1 MTLAPGTRLG
11 PHEIIAPLGAGGMGE
26 VYRARDTRL
35 GREVAIKVLP
45 EHLSSHPE
53 IRARFE
59 REAHAVSALNHPN
72 ICVLHDV
79 GHENGLDF
87 LVLELVE
94 GESLAQRLARGPLPR
109 DLLLKTSIEIAD
121 ALERAHKSGIVHRD
135 LKPGNVMLTKS
146 GAKLMDF
153 GLARAAGLGP
163 AASDLTSSPTVSRPL
178 TAEGTLVGTFQY
190 MAPEQ
195 LEGKEADARSDLW
208 AFGATL
214 YEMATGKKA
223 FEGRSQAS
231 LIAAILEH
239 EPAPIAEVAPLS
251 PPGLDRLVRACLT
264 KDPEQR
270 LQTAHDAK
278 LQLQWI
284 TEGGSLAGVPAPVA
298 ARRKSRE
305 ALAWGL
311 AAAAVVVAAGLG
323 AVQIAR
329 RPEPKQVVRF
339 HAEVPPRVTN
349 TSWPRVSPDGRWLA
363 FLADD
368 STGVRRIWL
377 RPIDAFGAYAL
388 PGTETPGR
396 PFWSPDGK
404 SLAYIAD
411 NKLRR
416 ISVGGGPAVTVGD
429 ARGSDG
435 SWGKDYVLFDGS
447 NNDSIQAIPV
457 GGGAARAA
465 SRIDRTNGETGN
477 AWPYFLPDGKHFL
490 YVGLVTGGRPSIIK
504 LGSIGSL
511 ESRVL
516 GTTDGRV
523 EYAPPGYLVFTR
535 DGTLMAQPFDLRRLA
550 VRGDAV
556 PIGERVTIGL
566 TSGEFSVSPRGVL
579 AYRTSESQKS
589 RLVWLDR
596 TGKVLDESCPPGIYT
611 DFGLSPDQRQ
621 AAVAVWEENGNQG
634 DVWIRDFTRG
644 VLTRLTFCGA
654 TAVWP
659 VWSPDG
665 GKIAYATNGSGDFR
679 TFIQSLTGPG
689 QIDSLAH
696 QRSDNEGPAD
706 WSRDGRYLLIDR
718 SNTYSTWDIVVQSFD
733 GDRTVKPVVATKFV
747 ERQARFSPDGQW
759 IAYSSDE
766 SGRREIYLQAFPGPG
781 RKLQVSTAGGTMPSW
796 RADGRELY
804 FRGPEQILMA
814 VPIQLGPSPEIGTP
828 ARLFRMPIFE
838 IGFTQCRYAPSK
850 DGSRFLVVS
859 PLAVVRDEGFS
870 VVTNFTADIRR

>member
-11 PHEIIAPLGAGGMGE
+11 PHEIIAAIGAGGMGE

-45 EHLSSHPE
+45 AHLSAHPE

-79 GHENGLDF
+79 GHQDGIDY

-94 GESLAQRLARGPLPR
+94 GETLAQRLAKGPLPA
-109 DLLLKTSIEIAD
+109 DLLLKTAIEIAD
-121 ALERAHKSGIVHRD
+121 ALERAHRSNIVHRD
-135 LKPGNVMLTKS
+135 LKPGNVMLTRS

-153 GLARAAGLGP
+153 GLARATGIGP
-163 AASDLTSSPTVSRPL
+163 ASGDLTSSPTVSRPL
-178 TAEGTLVGTFQY
+178 TAEGTLVGTFHY

-208 AFGATL
+208 GYGATL
-214 YEMATGKKA
+214 YEMATGRKA
-223 FEGRSQAS
+223 FDGRSQAS
-231 LIAAILEH
+231 LIAAILER
-239 EPAPIAEVAPLS
+239 EPTPIGEIAPLS
-251 PPGLDRLVRACLT
+251 PPGLDRLVRACLA

-284 TEGGSLAGVPAPVA
+284 AEGGSQAGVPAPVA
-298 ARRKSRE
+298 ARRRGRE
-305 ALAWGL
+305 ALAWTL
-311 AAAAVVVAAGLG
+311 AAAAFVAAAGLG
-323 AVQIAR
+323 VVQLGR
-329 RPEPKQVVRF
+329 KPEPKQVVRF

-368 STGVRRIWL
+368 STGTRRIWL
-377 RPIDAFGAYAL
+377 RPIDAFGAYPL
-388 PGTETPGR
+388 PGADAPGR

-404 SLAYIAD
+404 SLAYFSE

-416 ISVGGGPAVTVGD
+416 ISVGGGPAVTVG
-429 ARGSDG
+429 AALGSDG
-435 SWGKDYVLFDGS
+435 SWGKDYILFDG
-447 NNDSIQAIPV
+447 NNTDSLRMIPV
-457 GGGAARAA
+457 AGGDARPA
-465 SRIDRTNGETGN
+465 SRIDRASGEFGN
-477 AWPYFLPDGKHFL
+477 AWPYFLPDGEHFL
-490 YVGLVTGGRPSIIK
+490 YVGLVTGGRPGMIR

-511 ESRVL
+511 AAKSL

-535 DGTLMAQPFDLRRLA
+535 EGTLMAQPFDLGRLA

-566 TSGEFSVSPRGVL
+566 TNGEFSVSPRGVL

-589 RLVWLDR
+589 RLVWVDR

-611 DFGLSPDQRQ
+611 DFSLSPDQRQ
-621 AAVAVWEENGNQG
+621 VAVAVWEENGTRG
-634 DVWIRDFTRG
+634 DVWIRDFARG
-644 VLTRLTFCGA
+644 VLTRLTFCAA
-654 TAVWP
+654 TVVWP

-665 GKIAYATNGSGDFR
+665 GKIAYAHNGSGEFR
-679 TFIQSLTGPG
+679 TYIQSLAGQG
-689 QIDSLAH
+689 QIDSLPH
-696 QRSDNEGPAD
+696 QRADNEGPAD
-706 WSRDGRYLLIDR
+706 WSRDGRYLLEDR
-718 SNTYSTWDIVVQSFD
+718 SSAFTTWDVVVRSLD
-733 GDRTVKPVVATKFV
+733 GDRAVKPLVATKFV
-747 ERQARFSPDGQW
+747 ERQSRFSPDGQW
-759 IAYSSDE
+759 VAYSSDE
-766 SGRREIYLQAFPGPG
+766 SGRREVYLQAFPGPG
-781 RKLQVSTAGGTMPSW
+781 RKLQVSTVGGSMPNW

-804 FRGPEQILMA
+804 FRGPEQTLMA

-828 ARLFRMPIFE
+828 VKLFRMPIFDV
-838 IGFTQCRYAPSK
+838 GFTQSRYAASK

-859 PLAVVRDEGFS
+859 PMTVVRDEGFS